1 MEALTVPPLPSMG
14 RKRVTTRGG
23 VPQLTTKSSTDLLPI
38 EMRIGTSKDA
48 QPAAIVKQR
57 QVQRLEVPGE
67 PTRRKS
73 STDIEHQRRAAEMHF
88 EATTVVE
95 GGIYIRCALNDMETF
110 AQLSTASLKS
120 GVPTEKAKLHGV
132 SRNVKTNNGRQTAAL
147 RLGPMLLQTPFE
159 ILENNDSKALPVI
172 GIDVLRRCRCVI
184 DMDRSLLT
192 IGGDLGGAIPLLS
205 EDDVFHDSRLVRSKS
220 SLI

>member
-1 MEALTVPPLPSMG
+1 MVVIL
-14 RKRVTTRGG
+14 
-23 VPQLTTKSSTDLLPI
+23 
-38 EMRIGTSKDA
+38 
-48 QPAAIVKQR
+48 AASEKM
-57 QVQRLEVPGE
+57 
-67 PTRRKS
+67 K
-73 STDIEHQRRAAEMHF
+73 
-88 EATTVVE
+88 
-95 GGIYIRCALNDMETF
+95 LNDMETF
-110 AQLSTASLKS
+110 AQLSTSSLKS